1 MHAFHSLLVSLYVI
15 PSLVEKRFFRRGR
28 IASQICCILFRNIIT
43 LGVRYCSWLIMSI
56 WSAVN
61 YFKYHERSIITKSH
75 SISEGT
81 WLVIQRGL
89 NCPTSRFASQWLRPL
104 RHTFCSCIFLSVS
117 EEFGPRMRIIRALV
131 NTRTFH
137 WRLTLSKLSGKTI
150 QKNDRNW

>member
-15 PSLVEKRFFRRGR
+15 PWLVELRFFRRDR
-28 IASQICCILFRNIIT
+28 IASQIYCILFRNIFT
-43 LGVRYCSWLIMSI
+43 LGVRYCPWSIMSV
-56 WSAVN
+56 WSKLK

-75 SISEGT
+75 LISEGT
-81 WLVIQRGL
+81 CLVIQRGL

-104 RHTFCSCIFLSVS
+104 RHTFCSCISFSVS
-117 EEFGPRMRIIRALV
+117 EEFWPRMRIIRALV